1 MLSGGQM
8 RRIELCRL
16 LVMKPDLV
24 IIFDEPATGLRYSN
38 RTHDSERSVSTF

>member
-16 LVMKPDLV
+16 LVYVV
-24 IIFDEPATGLRYSN
+24 IFIYEPATGLRYLN